1 MKIKKIIWLFIVIG
15 SFSAKAQEKK
25 KMSLREAV
33 EIAISKSNEA
43 ILSQIKIEIS
53 KLELKTVEN
62 NLYPSLRLSGQYLR
76 LNAASLD
83 GALLGGG
90 NANSSKPDVNSLL
103 LGQANLTVP
112 LFQGFKLKNNVAIS
126 EDFLKSQTYATAHIK
141 EQIALRVTE
150 LFARLYQANQTQKLF
165 EENLKISKQRELDFS
180 NLVNNG
186 LLAKNDLLK
195 VQLQSSNIQLALD
208 SAIKNASVINYQL
221 VTLMQLPEKT
231 IIDIDI
237 ETVKNDTAKSQLQKF
252 EGLRSDLEALNL
264 QQKAS
269 EKGIKIA
276 KSNYYPTVNLVGGY
290 IALDLKNA
298 LQVSNAMNIGIGVSY
313 DVASLFKNDK
323 NVKLAESKVNQ
334 TKQMVTIL
342 SEKIKEE
349 IFEAEENY
357 KLSLKQNKV
366 YGEAVSQSSENYRIV
381 KDKYDNGLSNTND
394 LLEADGQQLNSKINL
409 ALSEADLALRYYQ
422 SQFASGKL
430 INSLNLNSNTSK

>member
-1 MKIKKIIWLFIVIG
+1 MKIKYKIIVLLFLTF
-15 SFSAKAQEKK
+15 SFVKAQEKK

-33 EIAISKSNEA
+33 EIAISNSNDVV
-43 ILSQIKIEIS
+43 LSNLKIETS
-53 KLELKTVEN
+53 KLELETVKN

-76 LNAASLD
+76 LNSASVD
-83 GALLGGG
+83 GPLLGG
-90 NANSSKPDVNSLL
+90 NNPNSAKPEVSSLL

-126 EDFLKSQTYATAHIK
+126 EDFLKSQTYSTVHTK

-165 EENLKISKQRELDFS
+165 EDNLKISKQREKDFS
-180 NLVNNG
+180 NLVDNG

-195 VQLQSSNIQLALD
+195 VKLQSSNIQLALD
-208 SAIKNASVINYQL
+208 SAIKNANVINYQL

-231 IIDIDI
+231 SIDIDI
-237 ETVKNDTAKSQLQKF
+237 ETVKSDTAKSELQKF

-269 EKGIKIA
+269 EKGIAIA
-276 KSNYYPTVNLVGGY
+276 KSNYYPTINLIGGY
-290 IALDLKNA
+290 IALDLKNT
-298 LQVSNAMNIGIGVSY
+298 LQVSNAMNVGIGVSY
-313 DVASLFKNDK
+313 DVASLFKNNK
-323 NVKLAESKVNQ
+323 NVKLAESKANQ

-349 IFEAEENY
+349 IFEADENY

-394 LLEADGQQLNSKINL
+394 LLEADGQQLNAKINL

-422 SQFASGKL
+422 SQFANGKL

>member
-1 MKIKKIIWLFIVIG
+1 MKIKYKIIVLLFLTF
-15 SFSAKAQEKK
+15 SFVKAQEKK

-33 EIAISKSNEA
+33 EIAISNSNDVV
-43 ILSQIKIEIS
+43 LSNLKIETS
-53 KLELKTVEN
+53 KLELETVKN

-76 LNAASLD
+76 LNSASVD
-83 GALLGGG
+83 GPLLGG
-90 NANSSKPDVNSLL
+90 NNPNSAKPEVSSLL

-126 EDFLKSQTYATAHIK
+126 EDFLKSQTYSTAHTK

-165 EENLKISKQRELDFS
+165 EDNLKISKQREKDFS
-180 NLVNNG
+180 NLVDNG

-195 VQLQSSNIQLALD
+195 VKLQSSNIQLALD
-208 SAIKNASVINYQL
+208 SAIKNANVINYQL

-231 IIDIDI
+231 SIDIDI
-237 ETVKNDTAKSQLQKF
+237 ETVKSDTAKSELQKF
-252 EGLRSDLEALNL
+252 EGQRSDLEALNL

-269 EKGIKIA
+269 EKGIAIA
-276 KSNYYPTVNLVGGY
+276 KSNYYPTINLIGGY
-290 IALDLKNA
+290 IALDLKNT
-298 LQVSNAMNIGIGVSY
+298 LQVSNAMNVGIGVSY
-313 DVASLFKNDK
+313 DVASLFKNNK
-323 NVKLAESKVNQ
+323 NVKLAESKANQ

-349 IFEAEENY
+349 IFEADENY

-394 LLEADGQQLNSKINL
+394 LLEADGQQLNAKINL

-422 SQFASGKL
+422 SQFANGKL

>member
-1 MKIKKIIWLFIVIG
+1 MKIKYEIITLLLLT
-15 SFSAKAQEKK
+15 FSLVKAQESK

-43 ILSQIKIEIS
+43 VLSNLKVETS
-53 KLELKTVEN
+53 KLDLETVKN

-76 LNAASLD
+76 LNSANLE
-83 GALLGGG
+83 GGLLGSG
-90 NANSSKPDVNSLL
+90 NPNSAKPDVNSLL

-112 LFQGFKLKNNVAIS
+112 IFQGFKLKNNVAIS
-126 EDFLKSQTYATAHIK
+126 EDFLKSQTYSTAHTK

-165 EENLKISKQRELDFS
+165 EDNLKVSQQREKDFT

-208 SAIKNASVINYQL
+208 SAIKNANVINNQL

-237 ETVKNDTAKSQLQKF
+237 DTVRSDTAQSQLQKF
-252 EGLRSDLEALNL
+252 EGQRSDLEAMNL

-269 EKGIKIA
+269 EKGIAIA
-276 KSNYYPTVNLVGGY
+276 KSNFYPTINLVGGY

-298 LQVSNAMNIGIGVSY
+298 LQVSNAMNVGIGVSY
-313 DVASLFKNDK
+313 DLASLYKNNK
-323 NVKLAESKVNQ
+323 NVKLAESKANQ

-349 IFEAEENY
+349 IFEADQNY

-394 LLEADGQQLNSKINL
+394 LLEADSQQLNAKINL

-422 SQFASGKL
+422 SQFTTGKL